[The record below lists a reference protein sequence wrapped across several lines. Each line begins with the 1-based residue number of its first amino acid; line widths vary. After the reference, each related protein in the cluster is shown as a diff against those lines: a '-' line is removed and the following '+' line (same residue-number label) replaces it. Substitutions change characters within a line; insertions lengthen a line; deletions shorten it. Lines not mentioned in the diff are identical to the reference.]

1 MMIIEKLFGGEIYP
15 AETVA
20 PRHDQEYVR
29 LGTTVSERLTNLQKS
44 LSEVDFAEVETLH
57 TELMTM
63 QMKEAEANFGYGL
76 AIGVQLVL
84 EVMEILGRNNKPQ

>member
-1 MMIIEKLFGGEIYP
+1 MIIEKLFGGEIYP

-57 TELMTM
+57 TELM
-63 QMKEAEANFGYGL
+63 KEAEANFGYGL

>member
-1 MMIIEKLFGGEIYP
+1 
-15 AETVA
+15 
-20 PRHDQEYVR
+20 
-29 LGTTVSERLTNLQKS
+29 
-44 LSEVDFAEVETLH
+44 
-57 TELMTM
+57 MTM